1 MRSDIFREIEEVE
14 ARLSFASPRQVG
26 KLLRRLA
33 RLRKQM
39 QKQGLS

>member
-14 ARLSFASPRQVG
+14 ARLSSASPRQVG

-33 RLRKQM
+33 RLRRQM
-39 QKQGLS
+39 Q

>member
-14 ARLSFASPRQVG
+14 ERLSSASPRQVG
-26 KLLRRLA
+26 KLLRRLV

-39 QKQGLS
+39 Q

>member
-26 KLLRRLA
+26 KLLRRLV

-39 QKQGLS
+39 QK

>member
-1 MRSDIFREIEEVE
+1 MRSDIFREMEEVE

-26 KLLRRLA
+26 KLLRRLV

-39 QKQGLS
+39 Q

>member
-26 KLLRRLA
+26 KLLRRLV

-39 QKQGLS
+39 Q

>member
-14 ARLSFASPRQVG
+14 ERLSSASPRQVG

-39 QKQGLS
+39 Q

>member
-26 KLLRRLA
+26 KLLQRLV
-33 RLRKQM
+33 RLRKQQ

>member
-39 QKQGLS
+39 Q

>member
-14 ARLSFASPRQVG
+14 ARLSSASPRQVG
-26 KLLRRLA
+26 KLLRRLV

-39 QKQGLS
+39 Q

>member
-14 ARLSFASPRQVG
+14 ERLSSASPRQVG

-33 RLRKQM
+33 RLRKKM
-39 QKQGLS
+39 QK

>member
-33 RLRKQM
+33 RLRKKM
-39 QKQGLS
+39 QK